1 MNNFK
6 AENAK
11 LVDATAYQDKN
22 ETWYLELQYEYEDES
37 GVHRRYYPKV
47 EFPFF
52 CGKLLQKEFTNSLGI
67 LRNALQMDGLNS
79 ARKLCA
85 QYARKRTKDLSMK

>member
-1 MNNFK
+1 MTNFTIKNNVK

-11 LVDATAYQDKN
+11 LVDATAYQDEN
-22 ETWYLELQYEYEDES
+22 GTWYIELLYEYEDEF

-52 CGKLLQKEFTNSLGI
+52 CGKLPPEEDAGGCKHIGRNCAYCRREFWAHEL
-67 LRNALQMDGLNS
+67 
-79 ARKLCA
+79 
-85 QYARKRTKDLSMK
+85 